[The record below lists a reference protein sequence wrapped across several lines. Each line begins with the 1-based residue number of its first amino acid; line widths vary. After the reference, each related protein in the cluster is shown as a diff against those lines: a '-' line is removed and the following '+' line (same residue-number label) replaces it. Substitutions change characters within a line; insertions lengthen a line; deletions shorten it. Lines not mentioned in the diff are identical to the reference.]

1 MRGRDMTTLQTL
13 VRRHNQGALQAYLSY
28 LDGADPARAPERAVA
43 HDALRTP
50 GSMI

>member
-1 MRGRDMTTLQTL
+1 MTTLQTL

-28 LDGADPARAPERAVA
+28 LDAPDPAVRRSGRSRT
-43 HDALRTP
+43 DALRTP